1 MTNDMYF
8 IIRKIVYETGEDL
21 YCSHLKPTFGHL
33 KYITCCDIIYDAF
46 KTFPGHM
53 NRNIN
58 I

>member
-1 MTNDMYF
+1 MYF
-8 IIRKIVYETGEDL
+8 IISKIVYETGEDL